1 MELSKDEIIQNT
13 AENVVVVQELLF
25 SHTNMNGL
33 AFHVDIT

>member
-1 MELSKDEIIQNT
+1 MELSEDEIIKNT

-25 SHTNMNGL
+25 CHTNMNGL